1 MGGPR
6 SQKGGA
12 GARGTGRGTGRGR
25 RMEEVAKRGWHSAPP
40 QTLQQH
46 RGGDKEGTTN
56 QGRRGTHNTL
66 AHTHTHTNKHY
77 ACP

>member
-1 MGGPR
+1 
-6 SQKGGA
+6 
-12 GARGTGRGTGRGR
+12 
-25 RMEEVAKRGWHSAPP
+25 MEEVAKRGWHSAPP